1 MNLGLRIVFHVMGLL
16 LMLNGAFMWLCLP
29 ATFYFRTADL
39 WPILLSG
46 GITVGT
52 GFLAW
57 GLNRPTEKPNIRKRE
72 AFLIVTL
79 GWVFM
84 SVSGSLP
91 YLLSGSITTFTD
103 AFFETMSG
111 YTTTGASVIS
121 DLNLIAPDILLWRSV
136 THWIGGMGIIVLAVA
151 ILPILGIGGMQ
162 LFGAEASG
170 ISTDKISPRITDTA
184 KRLWII
190 YVGLTLAQII
200 ALSLA
205 GMTVFDAINHSFATI
220 ATGGFGTHNDSI
232 AGFSPL
238 IQYIIAFFM
247 AAAGVNF
254 ILYYFVIKGKW
265 IRSFKDEELR
275 YYIFAIALFTAISSI
290 TVLQVTDMKV
300 EEAFRHS
307 LFSVISIMTST
318 GFATADYTLWGP
330 AMNFMFF
337 LLLFS
342 GAMAGSTTGGIKI
355 VRHLVLIKNM
365 VLELR
370 RQLHPSAI
378 LPVRLNGKSLH
389 PDVANQVTTFV
400 MVYIMLW
407 MMGTLIVTFNDVEII
422 TAMSAVATCMGG
434 VGPGIGDVGPSTN
447 FEKLPD
453 ISTWTLSFA
462 MLLGRLELFTVLI
475 LLTPYFWRSRG

>member
-1 MNLGLRIVFHVMGLL
+1 MKLDWRSVIHVLGML
-16 LMLNGAFMWLCLP
+16 LMINGAFMFFCLP
-29 ATFYFRTADL
+29 ATFYFHTTDL
-39 WPILLSG
+39 LPILLSAA
-46 GITVGT
+46 ITIGA
-52 GFLAW
+52 GFMAW
-57 GLNRPTEKPNIRKRE
+57 VLNRPTEKPNIKKRE
-72 AFLIVTL
+72 AALIVTV
-79 GWVFM
+79 GWLVM
-84 SVSGSLP
+84 SVSGAFP
-91 YLLSGSITTFTD
+91 YLLSGSIPSFTD
-103 AFFETMSG
+103 AFFESMSG
-111 YTTTGASVIS
+111 YTTTGASVIT
-121 DLNLIAPDILLWRSV
+121 NLDVIAPDILLWRSV

-151 ILPILGIGGMQ
+151 ILPLLGIGGMQ

-184 KRLWII
+184 KRLWMI

-205 GMTVFDAINHSFATI
+205 GMTIFDALNHSFATI

-254 ILYYFVIKGKW
+254 ILYYFVLKGKV
-265 IRSFKDEELR
+265 FKTFQNEELR
-275 YYIFAIALFTAISSI
+275 YYIGAIVLFTGITAA
-290 TVLQVTDMKV
+290 TVLQVTDSNL
-300 EEAFRHS
+300 EQAFRNS
-307 LFSVISIMTST
+307 LFMVISIMTST

-330 AMNFMFF
+330 AMNLFFF
-337 LLLFS
+337 LLLFC
-342 GAMAGSTTGGIKI
+342 GAMAGSTTGGIKM
-355 VRHLVLIKNM
+355 VRHIVLIKNLI
-365 VLELR
+365 LELR

-378 LPVRLNGKSLH
+378 LPVRLNCKSLQ
-389 PDVANQVTTFV
+389 PEIANQVTTFV

-407 MMGTLIVTFNDVEII
+407 IIGSLIVSFNGVEIT
-422 TAMSAVATCMGG
+422 TAMSSVATCMGG

-475 LLTPYFWRSRG
+475 IFTPYFWRSRG

>member
-1 MNLGLRIVFHVMGLL
+1 MNLQLRSVIHVLGLL
-16 LMLNGAFMWLCLP
+16 LLINAAFMTMCLT
-29 ATFYFRTADL
+29 ATFYYHTADL
-39 WPILLSG
+39 LPILLSAT
-46 GITVGT
+46 ITGAS
-52 GFLAW
+52 GFVLW
-57 GLNRPTEKPNIRKRE
+57 ILNRPTERPNIRKRE

-79 GWVFM
+79 GWVVM
-84 SVSGSLP
+84 SASGALP
-91 YLLSGSITTFTD
+91 YLLSGSINTFTD

-111 YTTTGASVIS
+111 YTTTGASTIV
-121 DLNLIAPDILLWRSV
+121 NLDVIAPDILLWRSV

-162 LFGAEASG
+162 LFVAEAPG
-170 ISTDKISPRITDTA
+170 VTTDKISPRITDTA
-184 KRLWII
+184 KRLWMI

-205 GMTVFDAINHSFATI
+205 GMTLFDAINHSFATI

-232 AGFSPL
+232 ASFSPL

-247 AAAGVNF
+247 AASGVNF
-254 ILYYFVIKGKW
+254 ILYYFVLKGKW
-265 IRSFKDEELR
+265 IKSIKDEELR
-275 YYIFAIALFTAISSI
+275 FYIGAIALFTFISAV
-290 TVLQVTDMKV
+290 TVLQVTEMDV

-330 AMNFMFF
+330 AMNLMYF

-342 GAMAGSTTGGIKI
+342 GAMAGSTTGSIKI
-355 VRHLVLIKNM
+355 VRHVVLIKNM
-365 VLELR
+365 LLELR
-370 RQLHPSAI
+370 RQLHPSAV
-378 LPVRLNGKSLH
+378 LPVRLNGRSLH
-389 PDVANQVTTFV
+389 QELANQVTTFV
-400 MVYIMLW
+400 MVYIIMW
-407 MMGTLIVTFNDVEII
+407 VICSMVVAFSGVEI
-422 TAMSAVATCMGG
+422 TTSMSAVATCMGG

-453 ISTWTLSFA
+453 LATWVLSFA

-475 LLTPYFWRSRG
+475 LFTPYFWRSRG

>member
-1 MNLGLRIVFHVMGLL
+1 MNLQLRSVIHVLGLL
-16 LMLNGAFMWLCLP
+16 LLINAAFMTMCLT
-29 ATFYFRTADL
+29 ATFYYHTADL
-39 WPILLSG
+39 LPILLSAT
-46 GITVGT
+46 ITGAS
-52 GFLAW
+52 GFVLW
-57 GLNRPTEKPNIRKRE
+57 ILNRPTERPNIRKRE

-79 GWVFM
+79 GWVVM
-84 SVSGSLP
+84 SASGALP
-91 YLLSGSITTFTD
+91 YLLSGSINTFTD

-111 YTTTGASVIS
+111 YTTTGASTIV
-121 DLNLIAPDILLWRSV
+121 NLDVIAPDILLWRSV

-162 LFGAEASG
+162 LFVAEAPG
-170 ISTDKISPRITDTA
+170 VTTDKISPRITDTA
-184 KRLWII
+184 KRLWMI

-205 GMTVFDAINHSFATI
+205 GMTLFDAINHSFATI

-247 AAAGVNF
+247 AASGVNF
-254 ILYYFVIKGKW
+254 ILYYFVLKGKW
-265 IRSFKDEELR
+265 IKSIKDEELR
-275 YYIFAIALFTAISSI
+275 FYIGAIALFTFISAV
-290 TVLQVTDMKV
+290 TVLQVTEMDV

-330 AMNFMFF
+330 AMNLMFF
-337 LLLFS
+337 LLLFC

-355 VRHLVLIKNM
+355 VRHVVLIKNM
-365 VLELR
+365 LLELR
-370 RQLHPSAI
+370 RQLHPSAV
-378 LPVRLNGKSLH
+378 LPVRLNGRSLH
-389 PDVANQVTTFV
+389 QELANQVTTFV
-400 MVYIMLW
+400 MVYIIMW
-407 MMGTLIVTFNDVEII
+407 VICSMVVAFSGVEI
-422 TAMSAVATCMGG
+422 TTSMSAVATCMGG

-453 ISTWTLSFA
+453 LATWVLSFA

-475 LLTPYFWRSRG
+475 LFTPYFWRSRG